1 MLSQLDHII
10 FPDRCEVYEIVPSQ
24 RYLYPIFKNGSSSI
38 MMTAQDKGWKV
49 LVNEQIR
56 RANNIEIVLRDPD
69 SRMRS
74 GINTF
79 VQQIKIDNPE
89 LDKNTILWF
98 AKNYL
103 FLNRHY
109 CPQFLWLVNLARY
122 LPPGAKLHF
131 CSMEDLDDLAM
142 FDMKPPG
149 IRDSDIDTG
158 SIEHS
163 EMYQRIDQVLIEHCQ
178 GKSLT
183 FEQVVGYIQQIDPKA
198 YEYVVGR
205 AKKILDPLYVLS
217 KT

>member
-24 RYLYPIFKNGSSSI
+24 RYFYPIFKNGSSSI
-38 MMTAQDKGWKV
+38 MMTAQEKGWKV

-56 RANNIEIVLRDPD
+56 RATNIEIVLRDPD
-69 SRMRS
+69 ARMRS

-79 VQQIKIDNPE
+79 VQQIKIDHPE

-122 LPPGAKLHF
+122 LPPGAILHF
-131 CSMEDLDDLAM
+131 YSMDDLDTLAV

-149 IRDSDIDTG
+149 IRDSDIDVG
-158 SIEHS
+158 PINHS
-163 EMYQRIDQVLIEHCQ
+163 EMYQRVDQVLVQHCLH
-178 GKSLT
+178 KSLT
-183 FEQVVGYIQQIDPKA
+183 FEQVVNYIQQIDPIA
-198 YEYVVGR
+198 YDYVIGR
-205 AKKILDPLYVLS
+205 AKKILNPVYALS